1 MCNYDFEILQYNE
14 FENLTRDLLQAE
26 FDVFIESFKD
36 GKDGGIDLRFG
47 INKKNKCIVQVKRYK
62 NWSSLKRQLE
72 DEVVKV
78 KKLDPQPKRYI
89 LSTSVALSPAN
100 KETIKALFA
109 PYIKDTADILG
120 RDDINNLLN
129 KHPDIEKQYYKLW
142 LASTEVMEGLL
153 HKDVLNWSKFELDT
167 IKEEIKKYV
176 INESFSRALE
186 ILNNYGYVI
195 ISGIP
200 GIGKTTLA
208 RMLVY
213 RLLADEYEQFVYIE
227 DNLQDGA
234 RLFQEGKK
242 QVFFFDDF
250 LGANAFEPEE
260 KGFEGKLLSFI
271 NAIKRE
277 KKGKLF
283 IMTTREYI
291 LTQAKEYYE
300 KFRLNKVDL
309 AKCTLD
315 LGSYSKYIKANILY
329 NHLAEANLP
338 QDYIEKLLENKRYQT
353 LIEHPYFNPRVIET
367 YIDNGGWRDESAD
380 TFVPAFVRAFDNPLS
395 VWESAFKKLPEAA
408 KYALLVLGTMG
419 REVWESDWHEAF
431 KYFCRQNEA
440 ELHLRCTDAEWREN
454 MRILEDCFIKMHCKE
469 GKPMTIEQYNPAVLG
484 FIVEYIRD
492 NEDVQML
499 LITGARY
506 AEQLFR
512 IFTAKVS
519 YAKRGDAYVLIPPEL
534 IQIAKE
540 RLIDIMGKPNF
551 SCAINVN
558 ENGVYFDTT
567 KLHVLY
573 RYSTTYGWNE
583 AIMRRLIQID
593 ELKDSREQIRE
604 RLYFLEQL
612 KEYETFNKFREVL
625 NYMLREDKS
634 PDDYLAL
641 TESLYSM
648 GIDGLL
654 EDEKYIED
662 IRKHLDS
669 EIEDNLCSVEE
680 TQSLMAIVEKLGN
693 ILPEDLF
700 PVDEYVESINF
711 TEDQII
717 QDLADYAWE
726 RDYDYETKTDDSRL
740 MEMMTSLRV
749 QEEG

>member
-26 FDVFIESFKD
+26 FGIFIESFKD

-47 INKKNKCIVQVKRYK
+47 INEKDKCIVQVKRYK
-62 NWSSLKRQLE
+62 DWSLLKRQLDLE
-72 DEVVKV
+72 AKKV
-78 KKLDPQPKRYI
+78 KALNPVRYI
-89 LSTSVALSPAN
+89 LSTSVPLSPAN
-100 KETIKALFA
+100 KETIKTLFA

-120 RDDINNLLN
+120 RDDINNLLS
-129 KHPDIEKQYYKLW
+129 KHHDIEKQYYKLW
-142 LASTEVMEGLL
+142 LSSTEVMESLL

-167 IKEEIKKYV
+167 IKEVIKKYV
-176 INESFSRALE
+176 INESFSRALK
-186 ILNNYGYVI
+186 ILKNYGYVI

-213 RLLADEYEQFVYIE
+213 QLLADDYEQFVYIE
-227 DNLQDGA
+227 DNLQDGV

-250 LGANAFEPEE
+250 LGTNAFEPGE

-300 KFRLNKVDL
+300 KFRLDKVDL

-329 NHLAEANLP
+329 NHIAEANLP
-338 QDYIEKLLENKRYQT
+338 QEYIEKLLENKRYQT

-367 YIDNGGWRDESAD
+367 FIDNGGWRDESAD

-395 VWESAFKKLPEAA
+395 VWESAFKKLSEAA

-454 MRILEDCFIKMHCKE
+454 MRILEDCFIKTHSKE
-469 GKPMTIEQYNPAVLG
+469 GNPMTIEQYNPAVRG

-492 NEDVQML
+492 NEDVQMQ
-499 LITGARY
+499 LIAGARY

-512 IFTAKVS
+512 IFTENVS
-519 YAKRGDAYVLIPPEL
+519 YAKRGDAYVLISPEL
-534 IQIAKE
+534 IEIANE
-540 RLIDIMGKPNF
+540 RLVDIIGMKNF

-558 ENGVYFDTT
+558 EHGVYFVTA

-573 RYSTTYGWNE
+573 RYSTTYGWNK
-583 AIMRRLIQID
+583 ALMGRLIQID
-593 ELKDSREQIRE
+593 ELKDYSVQMRE
-604 RLYFLEQL
+604 RLYFLEHM
-612 KEYETFNKFREVL
+612 KEDESYEKFQEVL
-625 NYMLREDKS
+625 NYLLGEDKT

-654 EDEKYIED
+654 ENEKYIGD
-662 IRKHLDS
+662 ICTHLDA
-669 EIEDNLCSVEE
+669 ELENNVCSVEE
-680 TQSLMAIVEKLGN
+680 TQSLMTIVEKLGE
-693 ILPEDLF
+693 ILPEDMF
-700 PVDEYVESINF
+700 PVAEYIENINY
-711 TEDQII
+711 TEDQIMS
-717 QDLADYAWE
+717 DLTDYDWE
-726 RDYDYETKTDDSRL
+726 REYDYETMTDDNRL
-740 MEMMTSLRV
+740 VEMMTSLRV
-749 QEEG
+749 KEE